1 MGTKDT
7 PFTDGA
13 YMELMLILAAT
24 LGVCLLI
31 GVPICFAIGVSV
43 FVGLYYGGIP
53 FSFVAQSSFTAL
65 DSFTTMSVPFFI
77 LAGSVMETGGLSRR
91 LIGFAQALVGN
102 ITGGFGIVT
111 VLACAFFA
119 AICGSSPATVAA
131 IGAIMIPAMIGR
143 GYSAPFAASLTAC
156 SGGLGVVIPPSINMI
171 IYSITANVSVADMF
185 LSGFIP
191 GIIITLALSFMA
203 YLLAKKKGYKGSGQP
218 LSLRACLQALHEA
231 KWALLAP
238 VIILGGIY
246 CGLFTPTESAAIAV
260 VYGMIVGFFVYKELN
275 LRNLVNVL
283 VSASTTTGAVVIILA
298 TGMAFGRLIARY
310 QIPQLA
316 GDLLI
321 GITDSWVLILLLIAV
336 LLLIL
341 GCFMETLS
349 IMIILTPILLPVVT
363 SLGVNPIHFGMIM
376 VLGAEIGMF
385 TPPVGVNLF
394 VASGISGVSLEK
406 LSWAILP
413 FIGTMLALYVLFILV
428 PGITTFLPSLLR

>member
-1 MGTKDT
+1 
-7 PFTDGA
+7 
-13 YMELMLILAAT
+13 MELMLILAAT

-53 FSFVAQSSFTAL
+53 FAFVSQSTFTAL
-65 DSFTTMSVPFFI
+65 DNFTTMSVPFFI
-77 LAGSVMETGGLSRR
+77 LAGAVMETGGLSRR
-91 LIGFAQALVGN
+91 LINFAQALVGN
-102 ITGGFGIVT
+102 VTGGFGIVT

-171 IYSITANVSVADMF
+171 IYAITANVSVADMF
-185 LSGFIP
+185 LAGFLP
-191 GIIITLALSFMA
+191 GVIITLALTGVVYF
-203 YLLAKKKGYKGSGQP
+203 LAKKKGYRGSGEP
-218 LSLRACLQALHEA
+218 LNLKTCLKAFRDA

-246 CGLFTPTESAAIAV
+246 SGWFTPTESAAIAV
-260 VYGMIVGFFVYKELN
+260 VYGMVVGFFIYRELN

-283 VSASTTTGAVVIILA
+283 ISASTTTGAVVIILA

-321 GITDSWVLILLLIAV
+321 GISDNWMVILILIA
-336 LLLIL
+336 LLLLAL

-363 SLGVNPIHFGMIM
+363 SLGVNPIHFGTIM

-394 VASGISGVSLEK
+394 VASGISGVPLEK
-406 LSWAILP
+406 LSWAIIP
-413 FIGTMLALYVLFILV
+413 FILTMLAVYLLLILA
-428 PGITTFLPSLLR
+428 PQISTLLPSLFR